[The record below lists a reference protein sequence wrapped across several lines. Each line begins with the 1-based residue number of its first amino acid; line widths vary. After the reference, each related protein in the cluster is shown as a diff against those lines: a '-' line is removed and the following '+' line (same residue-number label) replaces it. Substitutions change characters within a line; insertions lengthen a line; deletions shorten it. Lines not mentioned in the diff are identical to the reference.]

1 MKATVLISLLVVAL
15 LGSAFA
21 QNCCDFTLLRKDTV
35 LKKSSISVIEI
46 PPGKQAVLKFEPIP
60 VVITE
65 IDNTDPRII
74 YTGTWYSGPT
84 TATGFSNN
92 TMAYCNVIGNTFTLQ
107 FNGTKIEWIAEQKTS
122 SGRVGITI
130 DNKPEEIINLGLVNV
145 GNGVVKAWELTPG
158 LHTFKGRVMDAKYI
172 VIDGFKITN

>member
-1 MKATVLISLLVVAL
+1 MKAAVLISLLVVAL

-21 QNCCDFTLLRKDTV
+21 QDCCKFDLIRRDTV
-35 LKKSSISVIEI
+35 LKKSSISVIEV
-46 PPGKQAVLKFEPIP
+46 PVGKQAVIKFESIP

-65 IDNTDPRII
+65 IDNMDPKIV
-74 YTGTWYSGPT
+74 YTGVWYNGVT
-84 TATGFSNN
+84 TALGFSNN
-92 TMAYCNVIGNTFTLQ
+92 TMAYCNVMGNTFTLQ

-130 DNKPEEIINLGLVNV
+130 DNKPEEIINLALTNV
-145 GNGVVKAWELTPG
+145 GNGVVKAWELLPG